1 MKVISLDQLP
11 LIDDFFWYDL
21 SDGSGKAIVIYNPQD
36 ALSNSIGYVRSRKT
50 LEEHIEYIRQ
60 NNVKSA
66 IVIAEDISFLT
77 QCPSLEALWIM
88 PAVNAEEFD
97 YSPLYKMKNI
107 RWLQCETIYG
117 EYDSKSTC
125 IDYSYFS
132 NLETLRVCNKKGHL
146 NIDKAKN
153 VSTLFLWEVPK
164 DKNLKGLLPGNSVVN
179 LSITHSS
186 IHTLEGIEITDKLSK
201 LKLCYCR
208 KLNDISILSC
218 CAETLTELEID
229 HCGNLED
236 LSVLNELHNLE
247 SLTLRGNNKIENI
260 SFLRQMPNLKKF
272 ECKVNILNGD
282 LSLCE
287 NIPSVWILD
296 RRHYSHRNKDLPK
309 AK

>member
-11 LIDDFFWYDL
+11 LTDDFFWYDL
-21 SDGSGKAIVIYNPQD
+21 CDGSQKAMVIYNPIK

-77 QCPSLEALWIM
+77 KCPSLESLWIM

-97 YSPLYKMKNI
+97 YSPLYKMENVK
-107 RWLQCETIYG
+107 WLQCETIYG
-117 EYDSKSTC
+117 EYDSKSTS
-125 IDYSYFS
+125 IDYSHFP
-132 NLETLRVCNKKGHL
+132 NLETLRICDKKGHL

-153 VSTLFLWEVPK
+153 VSKLFLWETPK
-164 DKNLKGLLPGNSVVN
+164 DKNLKGVLSGNSIVN

-186 IHTLEGIEITDKLSK
+186 IHSLEGLEVANKLSK
-201 LKLCYCR
+201 LELCYCS
-208 KLNDISILSC
+208 KLNDISILSN
-218 CAETLTELEID
+218 CAETLTDLVID

-236 LSVLNELHNLE
+236 FSVLNELHNLE
-247 SLTLRGNNKIENI
+247 SLTLRGNNKVENI
-260 SFLRQMPNLKKF
+260 SFLRQMPKLKSF
-272 ECKVNILNGD
+272 ECKVNILDGN

-296 RRHYSHRNKDLPK
+296 RRHYSHKNKDLPK
-309 AK
+309 VN